1 MKSLSSNFEYQ
12 LTIIAEDSFVPP
24 RQSNPFLLKVITSA
38 QLQAR
43 ETVIG
48 KNQLR
53 TVLLLTPFAYLTEV
67 KTMQILVQRNRPEE
81 PECKLYYICFLPSW
95 FYCRFECI

>member
-12 LTIIAEDSFVPP
+12 LTIIVEDSFVPP

-67 KTMQILVQRNRPEE
+67 KTMLVLVQRNRPEE
-81 PECKLYYICFLPSW
+81 AECKLYYICF
-95 FYCRFECI
+95 